1 MVPSIYYAILIGRR
15 IIRRILMGY
24 KKLLTKKMEFS
35 ASHRYWNP
43 EWSEEKNR
51 EVFGKSAGPH
61 GHGHN
66 YCLEV
71 TVEGEV
77 DSNTGMI
84 INLYDLKTIMKEV
97 LEDFDHKHLNDD
109 NPHFRDLIPTTEN
122 IARVLWDIFEGRLGD
137 EESCRL
143 YRIRLYETPDLY
155 VDYWR
160 ERS

>member
-1 MVPSIYYAILIGRR
+1 M
-15 IIRRILMGY
+15 IRRILMGY

-43 EWSEEKNR
+43 GWSEEKNR

-66 YCLEV
+66 YSLEV

-77 DSNTGMI
+77 DPRTGMI
-84 INLYDLKTIMKEV
+84 INLYDLKTIMKDV

>member
-1 MVPSIYYAILIGRR
+1 LVPSIYYAILIGRR

-77 DSNTGMI
+77 DPGTGMI

-160 ERS
+160 QG

>member
-1 MVPSIYYAILIGRR
+1 
-15 IIRRILMGY
+15 MGY

-43 EWSEEKNR
+43 GWSEEKNR
-51 EVFGKSAGPH
+51 EVFGKAAGPH

-77 DSNTGMI
+77 DPGTGMI

-97 LEDFDHKHLNDD
+97 LTDFDHKHLNDD
-109 NPHFRDLIPTTEN
+109 NPRFIDLIPTTEN
-122 IARVLWDIFEGRLGD
+122 IARVLWDIFEDRLGGD
-137 EESCRL
+137 ARCRL

-160 ERS
+160 EPS

>member
-77 DSNTGMI
+77 DPGTGMI

-160 ERS
+160 QG

>member
-1 MVPSIYYAILIGRR
+1 
-15 IIRRILMGY
+15 MGY

-43 EWSEEKNR
+43 GWSEEKNR
-51 EVFGKSAGPH
+51 EVFGKAAGPH

-66 YCLEV
+66 YSLEV

-77 DSNTGMI
+77 DPGTGMI
-84 INLYDLKTIMKEV
+84 INLYDLKTIMKDV
-97 LEDFDHKHLNDD
+97 LKDFDHKHLNDD
-109 NPHFRDLIPTTEN
+109 NPRFNGLIPTTEN
-122 IARVLWDIFEGRLGD
+122 IARVLWDIFEERLGGD
-137 EESCRL
+137 ARCSL

>member
-66 YCLEV
+66 YSLEV

-77 DSNTGMI
+77 DPRTGMI
-84 INLYDLKTIMKEV
+84 INLYDLKTVMKDV

-122 IARVLWDIFEGRLGD
+122 IARVLWEIFEDRLGQ
-137 EESCRL
+137 SGRCRL